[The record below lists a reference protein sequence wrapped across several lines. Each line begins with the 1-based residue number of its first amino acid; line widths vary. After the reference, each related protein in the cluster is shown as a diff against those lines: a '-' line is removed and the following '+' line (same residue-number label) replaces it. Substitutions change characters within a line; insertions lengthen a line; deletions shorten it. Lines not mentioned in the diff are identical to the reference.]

1 MPSDPE
7 QLKQTIFALI
17 QAETWEESRRI
28 LEAHPELLTD
38 EADAVLGRFIDTAQ
52 AQGDE
57 AALRIF
63 ERHRALL
70 RRCREV
76 GVEEA
81 FAELKRGSELVKTLL
96 ALIQAETWEESRRI
110 LESHPELL
118 TDEADAVLGRFIDT
132 AQARGDEA
140 ALRIFERHRALLRR
154 CREVGIEQAFAEL
167 SGGPPIPPEFQ
178 ADFRRAQEGED
189 RYRQTSDL
197 VRSAFDLY
205 YPVLFEQLGRPKPES
220 REDGQELTRYLARGL

>member
-1 MPSDPE
+1 MPNDLE
-7 QLKQTIFALI
+7 QLRQTIFAFI

-28 LEAHPELLTD
+28 LESHPELLTD
-38 EADAVLGRFIDTAQ
+38 EADALLGQLIDTAQ

-76 GVEEA
+76 G
-81 FAELKRGSELVKTLL
+81 
-96 ALIQAETWEESRRI
+96 
-110 LESHPELL
+110 
-118 TDEADAVLGRFIDT
+118 
-132 AQARGDEA
+132 
-140 ALRIFERHRALLRR
+140 
-154 CREVGIEQAFAEL
+154 IEQAFAEF

-178 ADFRRAQEGED
+178 ADLRHAQEGED
-189 RYRQTSDL
+189 RYRQTGDL

-205 YPVLFEQLGRPKPES
+205 YPVLFEHLGWPKPKS
-220 REDGQELTRYLARGL
+220 REDGQKLTRYLARGL

>member
-7 QLKQTIFALI
+7 QLKQTIFAFI

-38 EADAVLGRFIDTAQ
+38 EADAVLRQLIDTAQ

-57 AALRIF
+57 AAI
-63 ERHRALL
+63 
-70 RRCREV
+70 
-76 GVEEA
+76 
-81 FAELKRGSELVKTLL
+81 
-96 ALIQAETWEESRRI
+96 
-110 LESHPELL
+110 
-118 TDEADAVLGRFIDT
+118 
-132 AQARGDEA
+132 
-140 ALRIFERHRALLRR
+140 RIFERHRALLRR

-167 SGGPPIPPEFQ
+167 SGPPIPPEFQ
-178 ADFRRAQEGED
+178 ADLRRAQEGEA
-189 RYRQTSDL
+189 RYRQTGDL

>member
-7 QLKQTIFALI
+7 QLRQTIFAFI

-28 LEAHPELLTD
+28 LESHPELFTD
-38 EADAVLGRFIDTAQ
+38 EADAVLRQLIDTAR
-52 AQGDE
+52 AHGDE

-81 FAELKRGSELVKTLL
+81 FAELKRGSELVQTLL
-96 ALIQAETWEESRRI
+96 AFIQAETWEESRRI

-118 TDEADAVLGRFIDT
+118 TDEADAVLGQLVQ
-132 AQARGDEA
+132 AQEDEDARHFLEE
-140 ALRIFERHRALLRR
+140 LRALLRR
-154 CREVGIEQAFAEL
+154 CREVGIERAFAEL
-167 SGGPPIPPEFQ
+167 SGGPPILPEFQ

-189 RYRQTSDL
+189 RYRQTGDL
-197 VRSAFDLY
+197 VRSAFGLY
-205 YPVLFEQLGRPKPES
+205 YPVLFEQLGWPKPKS
-220 REDGQELTRYLARGL
+220 REDGQRLTRYLARGL

>member
-7 QLKQTIFALI
+7 QLRQTLFALI
-17 QAETWEESRRI
+17 QARNLDEALRF

-38 EADAVLGRFIDTAQ
+38 EADALLGR
-52 AQGDE
+52 
-57 AALRIF
+57 L
-63 ERHRALL
+63 
-70 RRCREV
+70 
-76 GVEEA
+76 
-81 FAELKRGSELVKTLL
+81 
-96 ALIQAETWEESRRI
+96 
-110 LESHPELL
+110 
-118 TDEADAVLGRFIDT
+118 IDT

-167 SGGPPIPPEFQ
+167 SGPPIPPEFQ
-178 ADFRRAQEGED
+178 ADIRRAQEGVA
-189 RYRQTSDL
+189 RYRQTGDLAWQWMVMAALTYGDL

-205 YPVLFEQLGRPKPES
+205 YPVLFEQLGWPKPES

>member
-7 QLKQTIFALI
+7 QLRQTLFALI
-17 QAETWEESRRI
+17 QARNLDEALRF

-38 EADAVLGRFIDTAQ
+38 EADAVLGRLIDTAQ

-81 FAELKRGSELVKTLL
+81 FAELRRGSELVKTIF
-96 ALIQAETWEESRRI
+96 AFIQAETLEESRRI
-110 LESHPELL
+110 LEAHPELL
-118 TDEADAVLGRFIDT
+118 TDEADAMLGRLIDT
-132 AQARGDEA
+132 AQAQGDEA

-154 CREVGIEQAFAEL
+154 CREVGIPRAFAEL

-178 ADFRRAQEGED
+178 ADIRRAQEGED
-189 RYRQTSDL
+189 RYRQTGDL
-197 VRSAFDLY
+197 AALVDGHGCTDLRR
-205 YPVLFEQLGRPKPES
+205 PGALG
-220 REDGQELTRYLARGL
+220 L